1 LKQHLFY
8 SFDVEQLS
16 ICRLNDENISK

>member
-1 LKQHLFY
+1 FN
-8 SFDVEQLS
+8 VEQLS

>member
-1 LKQHLFY
+1 
-8 SFDVEQLS
+8 FDVEQLS